1 MVRRGLRNTP
11 ETTWVDDRGMWWR
24 VRATLADRPGALAA
38 LAAECGKSEVNIS
51 AFQIF
56 RGEDL
61 VTDELVLD
69 SPEGWSDSDIRGL
82 VERSGGEAVSVVAAT
97 EAALADQPTRYVQA
111 ATAVLETPASFPDVL
126 AHLFDAEAE
135 PAAEEEELDVLEV
148 TVASVLVQVRRK
160 TPFTATERARA
171 EAMAALVDDVLARAH
186 GPAPAPPASDAEPEV
201 VVDGD
206 EITMAVAG
214 LTIGRATVRPALD
227 EPGTCVLTLSVEPTW
242 RRQGLGR
249 KLLAEA
255 VKVALAR
262 GADELVLITQADN
275 QAVLP
280 MVLAA
285 GLRGR
290 IRMSGNRLTVRIP
303 LAAPRH

>member
-1 MVRRGLRNTP
+1 ML
-11 ETTWVDDRGMWWR
+11 WR
-24 VRATLADRPGALAA
+24 VRATLPDRPGALAA

-51 AFQIF
+51 GFQMF
-56 RGEDL
+56 RGDEL

-69 SPEGWSDSDIRGL
+69 SPEGWTDSDVRGL
-82 VERSGGEAVSVVAAT
+82 VERSGGEAVGVVLAT

-111 ATAVLETPASFPDVL
+111 ATAVLDAPASFPDVL

-135 PAAEEEELDVLEV
+135 PAAEDADLDVLEV
-148 TVASVLVQVRRK
+148 TVASVLVQVRRT
-160 TPFTATERARA
+160 TPFTPTERARA

-186 GPAPAPPASDAEPEV
+186 GPVTAPPASDAEPEV
-201 VVDGD
+201 LVDGD
-206 EITMAVAG
+206 EISMVVDG
-214 LTIGRATVRPALD
+214 LTAGRATVRPALD
-227 EPGTCVLTLSVEPTW
+227 EPGACVLTLTVEPAW
-242 RRQGLGR
+242 RRQGVGR

-262 GADELVLITQADN
+262 GADALVLTTQADN

-290 IRMSGNRLTVRIP
+290 IRMSGDRLTVRIP